1 MALAA
6 PQQNMIVD
14 VGAICQKILDVQGSI
29 SEIDILYNGTP
40 DWDTLITDEEINGI
54 PSFAAI
60 GLTAQDVADA
70 IYQLNQIRTQVNTGN
85 LPAMVLLAQT
95 V

>member
-6 PQQNMIVD
+6 PQQDFVVR
-14 VGAICQKILDVQGSI
+14 VGAACKAILDLQGSVTQL
-29 SEIDILYNGTP
+29 DILYNGTP
-40 DWDTLITDEEINGI
+40 DWDTLITDEEINGV

-70 IYQLNQIRTQVNTGN
+70 LYQLNQIRNQVNTGN
-85 LPAMVLLAQT
+85 LPAMVLLSQAA
-95 V
+95 

>member
-1 MALAA
+1 MALGA
-6 PQQNMIVD
+6 PQQDLISD
-14 VGAICQKILDVQGSI
+14 VGSVCNTLLGLQGI
-29 SEIDILYNGTP
+29 IEQIDILYNGAP
-40 DWDTLITDEEINGI
+40 DWDTLITDEEIDGV

-70 IYQLNQIRTQVNTGN
+70 IFQIKTVRTQVMTGN
-85 LPAMVLLAQT
+85 ITAVVKLAQA

>member
-6 PQQNMIVD
+6 PQQNLIVN
-14 VGAICQKILDVQGSI
+14 VGAACRVLLDIQDNI
-29 SEIDILYNGTP
+29 EQIDILYNGTP
-40 DWDTLITDEEINGI
+40 DWDTLITDQKIDGV

-70 IYQLNQIRTQVNTGN
+70 IYQLNQVRSLVNTGN
-85 LPAMVLLAQT
+85 LPALVLLAQT
-95 V
+95 A

>member
-6 PQQNMIVD
+6 PQQNLIVN
-14 VGAICQKILDVQGSI
+14 VGAACKILLDIQDDI
-29 SEIDILYNGTP
+29 EQIDILYNGTP
-40 DWDTLITDEEINGI
+40 NWDVLITDQEIDGV

-60 GLTAQDVADA
+60 GLTAQHVADA
-70 IYQLNQIRTQVNTGN
+70 IYPLNLIRTQVNTGN
-85 LPAMVLLAQT
+85 LPAMVLLAQA

>member
-6 PQQNMIVD
+6 PQQNLIVN
-14 VGAICQKILDVQGSI
+14 VGAVCKAILDLQGDI

-40 DWDTLITDEEINGI
+40 DWDTLITDQEIDGV

-60 GLTAQDVADA
+60 GLTAQDVSDA
-70 IYQLNQIRTQVNTGN
+70 IYQLNQIRTQVTTGN
-85 LPAMVLLAQT
+85 LPAMVLLSQAT
-95 V
+95 